1 MPEPIDFIPP
11 GWGMALGGISV
22 PKDAHADEL
31 GYNFRSIEAVAR
43 AAREAC
49 GKAAIMIVP
58 QEVEVVDLQRGETT
72 MPGAYGSRTRITTR
86 VILRVTWRIR
96 WGGTGAEITAQTI
109 GEGVDV
115 GDKAMPKAMT
125 YAWKDLLRT
134 LFLLGEAEQDP
145 DATDM
150 TEAVAQLGADPD
162 PEPEQIE
169 PEPESVELEPEQ
181 VEPEQVEPE
190 PESVEPAP
198 VEAKVVKPKPVAEQK
213 ANAVRSWASWV
224 RDNLGHLPFA
234 EQRELVHQGLVAVN
248 ASGQL
253 PSKLPPE
260 KVAALQDAII
270 TMLRDNNTVEE
281 GENDVEF

>member
-31 GYNFRSIEAVAR
+31 GYNFRSIEAVAK

-49 GKAAIMIVP
+49 GRAGIMIVP
-58 QEVEVVDLQRGETT
+58 QEVEVVDLQRAETT

-86 VILRVTWRIR
+86 VVLRVTWRIR

-115 GDKAMPKAMT
+115 GDKSMPKAMT

-145 DATDM
+145 DASDM
-150 TEAVAQLGADPD
+150 TEAVAQLGAKPK
-162 PEPEQIE
+162 PEP
-169 PEPESVELEPEQ
+169 Q
-181 VEPEQVEPE
+181 VEPVED
-190 PESVEPAP
+190 ESAP
-198 VEAKVVKPKPVAEQK
+198 VEPKPVVAKAEPVNAQSVPRPVEQK
-213 ANAVRSWASWV
+213 ANAVRSWAAWM
-224 RDNLGHLPFA
+224 RDNLGHLPLG
-234 EQRELVHQGLVAVN
+234 EQKRLVQEGLVSIHAI
-248 ASGQL
+248 GHL
-253 PSKLPPE
+253 PSSLPPE
-260 KVAALQDAII
+260 KLAALQDAII
-270 TMLRDNNTVEE
+270 AMLGNDGTEE
-281 GENDVEF
+281 AEDQDVEF